1 MSEARY
7 LSDITLCAADSRQ
20 DMAVIFTTRERGR
33 LLIIKKTDIRL
44 AH

>member
-7 LSDITLCAADSRQ
+7 SSDVPLCAADSRQ
-20 DMAVIFTTRERGR
+20 DTAVIFTTRERGR
-33 LLIIKKTDIRL
+33 LLIIKKTDVRL